1 MKHRKE
7 KQMDHKKELTPE
19 LAEKLKAAKTPEE
32 LGKILG
38 VDLKAYEKSP
48 LSPDELNAAAGGV
61 AALGGHSIGW
71 ENPPDD
77 FTLMGGLNMHSAIVI
92 LSSIDTISHD
102 VAISWAK
109 TNWVASNVWDKIKT
123 NGVAWCVDELWG
135 KGYYKELNGYDYFI

>member
-1 MKHRKE
+1 MEE
-7 KQMDHKKELTPE
+7 KTKLTPE

-48 LSPDELNAAAGGV
+48 LSPDELDTVAGGV

-77 FTLMGGLNMHSAIVI
+77 FTLMGGLNMHSAIII
-92 LSSIDTISHD
+92 LTAIDDALGHD
-102 VAISWAK
+102 VASAWAK
-109 TNWVASNVWDKIKT
+109 TSWVQSNIWDKIPT
-123 NGVAWCVDELWG
+123 HGVAWCVEELWG
-135 KGYYKELNGYDYFI
+135 KAYYAEINGYDSFI

>member
-1 MKHRKE
+1 MKNGDNPMEE
-7 KQMDHKKELTPE
+7 KTKLTPE

-48 LSPDELNAAAGGV
+48 LSPDELNAVAGGV

-109 TNWVASNVWDKIKT
+109 TSWVKSNIWDKIPT
-123 NGVAWCVDELWG
+123 HGVAWCVEELWG
-135 KGYYKELNGYDYFI
+135 KAYYAEINGYDSFI

>member
-1 MKHRKE
+1 
-7 KQMDHKKELTPE
+7 MDHKKELTPE

-48 LSPDELNAAAGGV
+48 LSPDELDTVAGGV

-77 FTLMGGLNMHSAIVI
+77 FTLMGGLNMHSAIII
-92 LSSIDTISHD
+92 LTAIDDALGHD
-102 VAISWAK
+102 VAIWWAK
-109 TNWVASNVWDKIKT
+109 TNWVQSNIWDKIPT
-123 NGVAWCVDELWG
+123 NGVAWCVEELWG
-135 KGYYKELNGYDYFI
+135 KAYYAEINGYDSFI